1 MDKQLL
7 LSSTRNVLIR
17 LEETIIFGLIERAQ
31 FALNKVIYEKG
42 AFGSELSGESLVGYL
57 LHETEK
63 IHARMRRYTSPDE
76 HPFFADLPVPLLPAL
91 VFSESPLQP
100 NAVNINAEIR
110 AVYEQQ
116 IVPLICAPGD
126 DGQYGSSSV
135 SDVMLLQAIS
145 KRVHYGKFVAESKY
159 RDREAVLKP
168 LMKNMD
174 REDLARTI
182 TDEAVEAQVL
192 ERVRLKAQT
201 YGQQLG
207 GGQTD
212 FRVTPDIVQRIYAD
226 WIIPLNKKV
235 QVEYLLQR
243 NP

>member
-7 LSSTRNVLIR
+7 LTSTRNVLMR

-31 FALNKVIYEKG
+31 FASNQVIYQKG

-57 LHETEK
+57 LHETEQ

-76 HPFFADLPVPLLPAL
+76 HPFFTDLPAPILPAL
-91 VFSESPLQP
+91 VFSESPIQP

-110 AVYEQQ
+110 SVYEQQ
-116 IVPLICAPGD
+116 LVPLICPPGD

-135 SDVMLLQAIS
+135 SDVMLLQALS
-145 KRVHYGKFVAESKY
+145 KRIHYGKFVAESKY
-159 RDREAVLKP
+159 RDREEVLKP
-168 LMKNMD
+168 LIQAMD
-174 REDLARTI
+174 REALAKAI

-201 YGQQLG
+201 YGHQLG
-207 GGQTD
+207 GGQNE
-212 FRVTPDIVQRIYAD
+212 FRVTPEVVQRIYAE
-226 WIIPLNKKV
+226 WIIPLNKQV
-235 QVEYLLQR
+235 QLEYLFQR
-243 NP
+243 SV